1 MPTSSSL
8 VALEVVMTTYVA
20 TSDNKV
26 GIMTALGFQCMT
38 SFCSPHYDDI
48 TWVAWHLMMI
58 RLLEIWLFVQQL
70 FSANSKANIEAQHY
84 WPFVRKICQLLGE
97 LISKWWILL
106 TKSQKC
112 WQHSVPLWHHG
123 ATTHQPLDQDQSFV
137 VWCLLDVKPL
147 SKLELIC
154 GMSDLISNSFKIF
167 FFTRKCCAILWAE
180 LLPQGYFWVWAQPM
194 RGGVTT

>member
-8 VALEVVMTTYVA
+8 VALEIVMTTYLA

-26 GIMTALGFQCMT
+26 GIMIALGFQCMT

-106 TKSQKC
+106 PKGQKC
-112 WQHSVPLWHHG
+112 WQYSLSLCHHG
-123 ATTHQPLDQDQSFV
+123 ATTHQPLDQDQPSV

-154 GMSDLISNSFKIF
+154 SMWYFMKFKQNIF
-167 FFTRKCCAILWAE
+167 YARKCSPSLWLE
-180 LLPQGYFWVWAQPM
+180 RLPEGSFWVWP
-194 RGGVTT
+194 